1 MSGVISPLEAHL
13 ICIAL
18 VAVDLLARAFRIV
31 WLLRGLGIPVRL
43 GEAITLNAFG
53 DAACAVTPLRIGGE
67 PARLAG
73 MLRAGVPASAAFVA
87 ISLEVLAAWPVIIAV
102 MLPLAWWFAP
112 EWWRTAIP
120 ALGTS
125 IAAAWPWLVILALLC
140 VAAWYS
146 ARRFTSLAPA
156 RLRRPFRRVRVYWR
170 RMPVWPLAA
179 GVPMTLLNLGSRVG
193 ILVALAATLPEPSP
207 LGVLVFGSFMLLYAQ
222 LVVPTP
228 SGVGLV
234 DFGFLGGAAGAL
246 GGQGAALLL
255 AWRFYTS
262 GVGLVLGSALALRIY
277 GRPALVRALT
287 LAGAAPSRRA

>member
-1 MSGVISPLEAHL
+1 MSGAIAPLEAHL
-13 ICIAL
+13 LCVAL
-18 VAVDLLARAFRIV
+18 VAVDLLARAFRIA
-31 WLLRGLGIPVRL
+31 WLLRGLGVPVRL
-43 GEAITLNAFG
+43 GEALTLNAFG

-87 ISLEVLAAWPVIIAV
+87 ISLEVLAAWPMIIAV

-112 EWWRTAIP
+112 EWWRAAIP
-120 ALGTS
+120 ALGSS
-125 IAAAWPWLVILALLC
+125 IAASWPWLVILALLC
-140 VAAWYS
+140 AAAWYS

-170 RMPVWPLAA
+170 RMPIWPVLA
-179 GVPMTLLNLGSRVG
+179 GIPMTLLNLGSRVG
-193 ILVALAATLPEPSP
+193 VLVALAATLPEPSP

-228 SGVGLV
+228 SGVGIV
-234 DFGFLGGAAGAL
+234 DFGFLGGAAGEL
-246 GGQGAALLL
+246 GGQGAALLI

-262 GVGLVLGSALALRIY
+262 GVGLVLGTALALRMY